1 MQVKH
6 SKYKNTG
13 ILFELLVRQITTD
26 TLDGKDSPAKDIL
39 KKYFVKTE
47 LGREYKL
54 YETLLKRT
62 SLTESKANIVI
73 STLTDSSKTLNRGI
87 IKRQKYNLISE
98 IQKHYDL
105 NEFFN
110 HKLPNY
116 KVYAAFYTLVETYNT
131 TIGANPENIIN
142 NKITILE
149 ALTQK
154 EIINEENENIKQFLQ
169 ESKDIR
175 ILTYKILIDKFNE
188 KYDSFSKQQKLIL
201 KEYINNIN
209 DSDKLKDIVNKH
221 FNYIKIALSGHS
233 DKIEDKVT
241 KIKLNEAIKLVQVI
255 KKNEHPKEEHLLN
268 LFLTVFALNPYPQY
282 NMKTVPRQR
291 KIEGQQKRV
300 VSSYNDRWSL
310 K

>member
-73 STLTDSSKTLNRGI
+73 STLTDSSKALNRGT

-116 KVYAAFYTLVETYNT
+116 KVYAAFYTLLE
-131 TIGANPENIIN
+131 IN
-142 NKITILE
+142 NAQNSNPDQIITNKVTILE
-149 ALTQK
+149 HLTAAQ
-154 EIINEENENIKQFLQ
+154 IT
-169 ESKDIR
+169 ESKVKDDVMDEFEKADKDVR
-175 ILTYKILIDKFNE
+175 FLAYKMVLENFNT
-188 KYDSFSKQQKLIL
+188 KYDELHPKQKLIL
-201 KEYINNIN
+201 KEYITSVDNT
-209 DSDKLKDIVNKH
+209 SRLKEFYTNKVNE
-221 FNYIKIALSGHS
+221 IKEELTSLN
-233 DKIEDKVT
+233 KQTKNQVT
-241 KIKLNEAIKLVQVI
+241 KIKINEIISLVTPPA
-255 KKNEHPKEEHLLN
+255 KNAKITDNDLVDLLQYYDLIN
-268 LFLTVFALNPYPQY
+268 ELETVN
-282 NMKTVPRQR
+282 
-291 KIEGQQKRV
+291 G
-300 VSSYNDRWSL
+300 
-310 K
+310 

>member
-62 SLTESKANIVI
+62 TLTEAKANIVI
-73 STLTDSSKTLNRGI
+73 GTLTESSLNLNRGV
-87 IKRQKYNLISE
+87 IKRQKYNLINE

-116 KVYAAFYTLVETYNT
+116 KVYAAFYTLLE
-131 TIGANPENIIN
+131 IN
-142 NKITILE
+142 NSDKSNPDQIITNKVTILE
-149 ALTQK
+149 HLTAAQ
-154 EIINEENENIKQFLQ
+154 IIEDKVRDEVMDEFAK
-169 ESKDIR
+169 SDKDVRFIA
-175 ILTYKILIDKFNE
+175 YKIVLENFNT
-188 KYDSFSKQQKLIL
+188 KYDELHPKQKDIL
-201 KEYINNIN
+201 KEYITSVDNTSRLKEFYTNKIN
-209 DSDKLKDIVNKH
+209 EIQSELKSLNKKTK
-221 FNYIKIALSGHS
+221 NQ
-233 DKIEDKVT
+233 VT
-241 KIKLNEAIKLVQVI
+241 KIKINEIISLVNPPS
-255 KKNEHPKEEHLLN
+255 KNAKITDNDLVDLLQYYDLIN
-268 LFLTVFALNPYPQY
+268 ELETVN
-282 NMKTVPRQR
+282 
-291 KIEGQQKRV
+291 G
-300 VSSYNDRWSL
+300 
-310 K
+310 

>member
-54 YETLLKRT
+54 YETLLKKT
-62 SLTESKANIVI
+62 SLTETKANIVV
-73 STLTDSSKTLNRGI
+73 STLTESSLTLNRGV

-116 KVYAAFYTLVETYNT
+116 KVFAAFYTLLEITNT
-131 TIGANPENIIN
+131 PKNADLDQTIN
-142 NKITILE
+142 NKVTILE
-149 ALTQK
+149 HLTAAQITEGKVRDEVMDEFNNVDKDVRLIAYKMLLESFNTKYDTLHSKQK
-154 EIINEENENIKQFLQ
+154 E
-169 ESKDIR
+169 
-175 ILTYKILIDKFNE
+175 
-188 KYDSFSKQQKLIL
+188 IL
-201 KEYINNIN
+201 KEYITSIDNTSRLKEFYTNKIN
-209 DSDKLKDIVNKH
+209 E
-221 FNYIKIALSGHS
+221 IKETLTLLNSNT
-233 DKIEDKVT
+233 KNEVT
-241 KIKLNEAIKLVQVI
+241 KIKIDEIINIITLPAKNAKINDDNLVDLLQYYDLINEL
-255 KKNEHPKEEHLLN
+255 E
-268 LFLTVFALNPYPQY
+268 TVN
-282 NMKTVPRQR
+282 V
-291 KIEGQQKRV
+291 
-300 VSSYNDRWSL
+300 
-310 K
+310 

>member
-54 YETLLKRT
+54 YETLLKKK
-62 SLTESKANIVI
+62 SLTETKANNVV
-73 STLTDSSKTLNRGI
+73 STLTDSSLTLNRGV

-116 KVYAAFYTLVETYNT
+116 KVFAAFYTLLEITNT
-131 TIGANPENIIN
+131 PQAVNPVQTIN
-142 NKITILE
+142 NKVTILE
-149 ALTQK
+149 HLTAAQIK
-154 EIINEENENIKQFLQ
+154 EDKVRDEVMDEFSKADKDVRFIAYKMLL
-169 ESKDIR
+169 ES
-175 ILTYKILIDKFNE
+175 FNT
-188 KYDSFSKQQKLIL
+188 KYDDLHPNQKLIL
-201 KEYINNIN
+201 KEFITSVDNTPR
-209 DSDKLKDIVNKH
+209 LKEFYTNKVIE
-221 FNYIKIALSGHS
+221 IKEELTSLNA
-233 DKIEDKVT
+233 KTKNEVT
-241 KIKLNEAIKLVQVI
+241 KIKINEIISIIAPPAKNAKVTDNDLVDLLQYYDLI
-255 KKNEHPKEEHLLN
+255 NELE
-268 LFLTVFALNPYPQY
+268 TVN
-282 NMKTVPRQR
+282 
-291 KIEGQQKRV
+291 G
-300 VSSYNDRWSL
+300 
-310 K
+310 

>member
-54 YETLLKRT
+54 YETLLKKT
-62 SLTESKANIVI
+62 SLTETKANIVV
-73 STLTDSSKTLNRGI
+73 STLTDSSLTLNRGV

-116 KVYAAFYTLVETYNT
+116 KVFAAFYTLLEITN
-131 TIGANPENIIN
+131 NPQAVNPVQTIN
-142 NKITILE
+142 NKVTILE
-149 ALTQK
+149 HLTAAQ
-154 EIINEENENIKQFLQ
+154 IK
-169 ESKDIR
+169 ESKVRDEVMDEFSKADKDVRFIA
-175 ILTYKILIDKFNE
+175 YKMLLESFNT
-188 KYDSFSKQQKLIL
+188 KYDDLHPNQKLIL
-201 KEYINNIN
+201 KEFITSVDNTPR
-209 DSDKLKDIVNKH
+209 LKEFYTNKVIE
-221 FNYIKIALSGHS
+221 IKEELTSLNA
-233 DKIEDKVT
+233 KTKNEVT
-241 KIKLNEAIKLVQVI
+241 KIKINEIISMITPPAKNTKVTDNDLVDLLQYYDLI
-255 KKNEHPKEEHLLN
+255 NELE
-268 LFLTVFALNPYPQY
+268 TVN
-282 NMKTVPRQR
+282 
-291 KIEGQQKRV
+291 G
-300 VSSYNDRWSL
+300 
-310 K
+310 

>member
-62 SLTESKANIVI
+62 SLTEAKANIVI
-73 STLTDSSKTLNRGI
+73 GTLTESSKTLNRGI

-98 IQKHYDL
+98 IQKHYNL

-116 KVYAAFYTLVETYNT
+116 KVYAAFYTLLEINHSDNL
-131 TIGANPENIIN
+131 NPDQIIT
-142 NKITILE
+142 NKVTILE
-149 ALTQK
+149 HLTAAQIVEGK
-154 EIINEENENIKQFLQ
+154 VRDEVMDEFEKSDKDVRFLAYKMVLEN
-169 ESKDIR
+169 
-175 ILTYKILIDKFNE
+175 FNM
-188 KYDSFSKQQKLIL
+188 KYDTLHPKQKLIL
-201 KEYINNIN
+201 KEYITSVDNTPRLKEFYSNKIN
-209 DSDKLKDIVNKH
+209 E
-221 FNYIKIALSGHS
+221 IKEELIALN
-233 DKIEDKVT
+233 KKTKNQVT
-241 KIKLNEAIKLVQVI
+241 KIKIDEIISLVTPPSKNTKITDNDLVDLLQYYDLINEL
-255 KKNEHPKEEHLLN
+255 E
-268 LFLTVFALNPYPQY
+268 TVN
-282 NMKTVPRQR
+282 
-291 KIEGQQKRV
+291 G
-300 VSSYNDRWSL
+300 
-310 K
+310 